1 MPASKGSARAAASA
15 GAVAVAA
22 IPAGILAS
30 RWVTGVN
37 LLQSLYYSVPFSI
50 VVSLLALLGSRR
62 ARLEARRTVFQERV
76 GPIRAARRLAWLGVY
91 LGVTGALAVAV
102 YWALR
107 AQH

>member
-1 MPASKGSARAAASA
+1 MPASSGAARAAATA

-37 LLQSLYYSVPFSI
+37 LLQSLYYSVPFT
-50 VVSLLALLGSRR
+50 VFLSLLAVFGSRR
-62 ARLEARRTVFQERV
+62 ARVAAQRTVFQDRA
-76 GPIRAARRLAWLGVY
+76 GPLRAARRLAWLGVY
-91 LGVTGALAVAV
+91 MGVTGGLAVAV
-102 YWALR
+102 YWILR